1 MRSRYLCYKLDDS
14 SLIATKSADL
24 HKLQKL
30 KPHDVDPT
38 VLNPQLPHAGVTTAW
53 ERFLP
58 DPYPA
63 CKFKRTLQTFRN
75 SRYLMTS
82 LDSIFPMPQMS
93 FLCFLFWEKCSSFG
107 GCLFLICHFMLCATW
122 LPPCGDIATW
132 LQHAGSCRV
141 SLWSLYTSSL

>member
-24 HKLQKL
+24 QKLQKL

-38 VLNPQLPHAGVTTAW
+38 VLNPQLPHAGVTMAW
-53 ERFLP
+53 ERFLL
-58 DPYPA
+58 DPHPA

-107 GCLFLICHFMLCATW
+107 GCLFHFISHLSF
-122 LPPCGDIATW
+122 
-132 LQHAGSCRV
+132 HAMCNMASTMWRHSNMTNIDPGKPAAEV
-141 SLWSLYTSSL
+141 SQT